1 MTWLCCCSER
11 INAAELKNKG
21 VSHTNLDICS
31 VSKAKQKTHLQSKEK
46 VWLCAASSNS
56 TPLISISLTGD
67 DYRCFLSFFFTGNKW
82 HSTLH
87 LFTDSYARL
96 FYVPQQNIL
105 FTTKS
110 ASTARIFTRL
120 INWNFLWWWSH
131 TACIVLL
138 KIALETWFPLSQSKN
153 CTSFCTRR
161 YRLLLQ
167 ASRGSALRFGCNCT
181 DEQTNIHGGIAW
193 HPERGQFP

>member
-1 MTWLCCCSER
+1 MTCLCCCSER
-11 INAAELKNKG
+11 INAAVLKNKDL
-21 VSHTNLDICS
+21 SHTNLDICS

-67 DYRCFLSFFFTGNKW
+67 DYRRFLSFFFTGNKW

-96 FYVPQQNIL
+96 FYIPQQNIL

-131 TACIVLL
+131 THSLYRFTESSLGDVVSSLWVKTAPPSAPDVIGFFSKLHEAQLWGSGVIV
-138 KIALETWFPLSQSKN
+138 Q
-153 CTSFCTRR
+153 TSR
-161 YRLLLQ
+161 
-167 ASRGSALRFGCNCT
+167 
-181 DEQTNIHGGIAW
+181 QTYM
-193 HPERGQFP
+193 EE